1 MKHFWTEGMNWRK
14 SLSDFVSES
23 KKKGNIST
31 SQRHVIIKLIEK
43 DIEMRDS
50 NKFGETF
57 LCLM

>member
-1 MKHFWTEGMNWRK
+1 MEHFWTEGMNWRK

-23 KKKGNIST
+23 KEKENIST
-31 SQRHVIIKLIEK
+31 SQRHAIIKLIEK

-50 NKFGETF
+50 NKFGETV

>member
-1 MKHFWTEGMNWRK
+1 MKYFWTEGMNWRK

-23 KKKGNIST
+23 KEKGNIST
-31 SQRHVIIKLIEK
+31 SPRHVIIKLIEK